1 MEEEKKCMIV
11 KASSRVLKSTPRKL
25 NLVADLI
32 RNKKV
37 SFATVQLKFC
47 EKKAACLMAKVL
59 NAAVANAQHN
69 YGLDVDGLYIK
80 EVLIGKSFTLRRIY
94 PKAMGR
100 ASKVDKCYSSITIK
114 LEGIV

>member
-1 MEEEKKCMIV
+1 MVV

-25 NLVADLI
+25 SLVADLV

-47 EKKAACLMAKVL
+47 EKKAAGLIARVL
-59 NAAVANAQHN
+59 NSAVANAQHN
-69 YGLDVDGLYIK
+69 YGLDVDNLYIK
-80 EVLIGKSFTLRRIY
+80 EILVGKSFTLRRIN

-100 ASKVDKCYSSITIK
+100 ASRIDRCYSNITIS
-114 LEGIV
+114 LREIE